1 MRPSRAILERL
12 TVLFRSFNP
21 LVAHARR
28 DAEPAAQLPNI
39 GPFTPGQSYELS
51 SIRHPGPLFERHRA
65 APFRRSLCAPL
76 GVHHVSGHLSTMS
89 PVRTVLAG
97 WLGVRPA
104 AFPPTPN
111 ILPSTTA
118 ARTRAEPAGATPALR
133 PKLDRLPRCLTT
145 TATTPSNTTQVG
157 VQERPKSSLRNR
169 PRRSAIWR
177 WRTRPALP

>member
-133 PKLDRLPRCLTT
+133 PTARVQPPPSSALPRV
-145 TATTPSNTTQVG
+145 A
-157 VQERPKSSLRNR
+157 
-169 PRRSAIWR
+169 A
-177 WRTRPALP
+177 RPAVAPPASSPAIGSRPCRSRAR